1 MHHAALSAL
10 SCIHEDIKH
19 YRAAALIEPSVAAT
33 LRALA
38 SWLPHYTR
46 KNVRQAFET
55 LIQVVLCV
63 PICIEDN
70 DLIQVPHPLP
80 HARTCFPPCSSRVC
94 HAADACSMPGL
105 LTASESCGLQQNM
118 PVL

>member
-19 YRAAALIEPSVAAT
+19 YRAAALIEGSVADT
-33 LRALA
+33 LRALV
-38 SWLPHYTR
+38 SWLSHYTR

-70 DLIQVPHPLP
+70 ELIQVSHLQP
-80 HARTCFPPCSSRVC
+80 HAISPWDDLVKEQDISCCREAKLATVSSRMC
-94 HAADACSMPGL
+94 GCGL
-105 LTASESCGLQQNM
+105 LTC
-118 PVL
+118 PI